1 MRRPAFLTV
10 LLGLLS
16 LAPGAPAAAGPG
28 AGLPHPLHLTLQR
41 SAPEAGSTV
50 TSPREIRLWFSQ
62 RPQRGSTSLSVTGP
76 GGAVRL
82 GPIQEDPEDNR
93 SFAAAIPSPPA
104 PGSYRVSWR
113 TMAQDGHV
121 IRGEFTF
128 AVASDPGAGGVGAD
142 GHPSG
147 GPADPASSTVF

>member
-1 MRRPAFLTV
+1 MHRPTFLLP

-16 LAPGAPAAAGPG
+16 LAPVGTAASRVEVAP
-28 AGLPHPLHLTLQR
+28 PHPLHLTLQR
-41 SAPEAGSTV
+41 SAPEVGSTV
-50 TSPREIRLWFSQ
+50 TSPGEIRLWFSQ

-82 GPIQEDPEDNR
+82 EPIQEDPEDNR
-93 SFAAAIPSPPA
+93 SFAAAIPSPLD

-128 AVASDPGAGGVGAD
+128 AVAPDLSAA
-142 GHPSG
+142 
-147 GPADPASSTVF
+147 F